1 LAVQIGAKPLGY
13 DAAGNVN
20 SYNDSAMGT
29 WIYGY
34 DALNRLV
41 SGQNTATTGTST
53 QYAGKYLCWA
63 YDSFGN
69 RTTQNLQSSSCSPTM
84 DVTAA
89 FNEKNQVVWTTVN
102 SAVNGFSYDASGN
115 VTSDYNHSY
124 LYDAEGHICAEASTY
139 FSWLTMMTGY
149 VYDADGNRVA
159 KGAITKWSCDPS
171 VNGIATAGSETDY
184 VLGPGGEQIAEMA
197 KTSNGAMAWQ
207 RGYVYAGSML
217 LGTYSPAS
225 DASGQ
230 PQLSFRLTDWL
241 GTMRTITDSSGV
253 LQATCTGLPFG
264 DVQSCQGN
272 VPDPRYFTGKER
284 DSESGNDYFGA
295 RYYASSMGRWLSP
308 DWAAMATPVPY
319 AKLSDPQTLNLYAYV
334 GNNPL
339 TRFDADGHTITCTG
353 NQCKQYIAALQK
365 ATGMTFAADKNG
377 LLSITSKPDKMGY
390 VGSAV
395 AGVIGDKKD
404 AVNISADS
412 NNNVLGGH
420 YAGHGNQILNFNS
433 INALSSAKGG
443 FTPQSIVTH
452 ETMEAYVGLKL
463 GGAYDMATYSKA
475 HAAAIGYENAER
487 LSEGLPARIDEYGSG
502 SNGTFHGTINF
513 SFWKEHFDVTNGT
526 SVSNVTSERTNQPG
540 QTIQ

>member
-1 LAVQIGAKPLGY
+1 M
-13 DAAGNVN
+13 NN
-20 SYNDSAMGT
+20 S
-29 WIYGY
+29 
-34 DALNRLV
+34 
-41 SGQNTATTGTST
+41 ATTILYDQENRILTD
-53 QYAGKYLCWA
+53 AGITYTYNGDGERVAK
-63 YDSFGN
+63 
-69 RTTQNLQSSSCSPTM
+69 SSGKLYWGKGPLAET
-84 DVTAA
+84 
-89 FNEKNQVVWTTVN
+89 
-102 SAVNGFSYDASGN
+102 DASGN
-115 VTSDYNHSY
+115 IT
-124 LYDAEGHICAEASTY
+124 AEYIFLNGQRIARR
-139 FSWLTMMTGY
+139 
-149 VYDADGNRVA
+149 DADGSVHYYFSDHLGSHSVIENATGTNCEQDMDYYPYGGVA
-159 KGAITKWSCDPS
+159 NDYCSSTS
-171 VNGIATAGSETDY
+171 V
-184 VLGPGGEQIAEMA
+184 
-197 KTSNGAMAWQ
+197 
-207 RGYVYAGSML
+207 
-217 LGTYSPAS
+217 
-225 DASGQ
+225 
-230 PQLSFRLTDWL
+230 PQ
-241 GTMRTITDSSGV
+241 
-253 LQATCTGLPFG
+253 
-264 DVQSCQGN
+264 N
-272 VPDPRYFTGKER
+272 YKFTGKER

-295 RYYASSMGRWLSP
+295 RYYASSMGRCLSP
-308 DWAAMATPVPY
+308 DWAAKATPVPY

-353 NQCKQYIAALQK
+353 DQCKQYIAALQK

-377 LLSITSKPDKMGY
+377 LLSITSRPDKMGY

-395 AGVIGDKKD
+395 AGVIGDKKN

-412 NNNVLGGH
+412 HNDVLGGH

-502 SNGTFHGTINF
+502 SNGTFHGTVNF